1 MFKKVK
7 PEQHPHNELKSCPDC
22 GSAAGKKHKPDAE
35 IRTFERDWTA
45 FYNAAIA
52 YVEQSKMP
60 TVGYSVNKRASA
72 AYSDQYSEERLM
84 APICF
89 LCAHVLAYDG
99 CDSTCGKGVIQVLH
113 ACFVHPRAILN
124 LPICAG
130 SSSSIVVC
138 SSLIPTIDLAI
149 CFQYCLIGFCS
160 HSHD

>member
-1 MFKKVK
+1 MSMSLAGGGDVTT
-7 PEQHPHNELKSCPDC
+7 EQLEEQFGSVEEAQIVGGSSVRRNRELDGSNPMEPGSC
-22 GSAAGKKHKPDAE
+22 
-35 IRTFERDWTA
+35 
-45 FYNAAIA
+45 
-52 YVEQSKMP
+52 
-60 TVGYSVNKRASA
+60 
-72 AYSDQYSEERLM
+72 
-84 APICF
+84 
-89 LCAHVLAYDG
+89 
-99 CDSTCGKGVIQVLH
+99 KGVIQVLH